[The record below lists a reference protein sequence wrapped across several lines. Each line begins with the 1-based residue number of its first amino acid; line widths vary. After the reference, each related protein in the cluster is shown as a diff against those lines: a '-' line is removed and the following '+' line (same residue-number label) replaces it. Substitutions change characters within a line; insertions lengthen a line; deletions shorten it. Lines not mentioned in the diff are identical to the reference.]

1 MLAICFIYR
10 TIDFGKSFPLRSRS
24 CAKKPAHQPPLHR
37 HQRADILK
45 FLVLWSQALPDS
57 SMLARAGFTQ
67 SCYGT
72 LSPSHRDKSFMGTL
86 LAYPPL
92 RPLGLSSCW
101 VHQCPLSQSSPS
113 SVSHVCA
120 RDCPAVAHTPLP
132 CTPRPSPQCSGAYLC
147 GPNTPSL
154 SHPHW
159 LLPTWWSLQA
169 PATPLVLLA

>member
-72 LSPSHRDKSFMGTL
+72 LSPSHRDKRIQSKINKGKKPVLSF
-86 LAYPPL
+86 
-92 RPLGLSSCW
+92 
-101 VHQCPLSQSSPS
+101 QS
-113 SVSHVCA
+113 
-120 RDCPAVAHTPLP
+120 PLP
-132 CTPRPSPQCSGAYLC
+132 VRSHRIDLIPPNIITMCDVWKDCQYGHFSEPDRPGY
-147 GPNTPSL
+147 SL
-154 SHPHW
+154 GFSYINI
-159 LLPTWWSLQA
+159 
-169 PATPLVLLA
+169 